1 MQLWTRRQTLAFT
14 PLALAAQNGST
25 PNEWREDLRFL
36 GEEFERMH
44 PAMKEKPRQKAF
56 REALGKVDPA
66 APYGGLLRAFHALG
80 DSHSGVALPALFGNH
95 ILPLGLYWF
104 ADGIYVAAAGG
115 AALPALGKRITA
127 IGGRK
132 IDEVCKAAASLMPHE
147 NEWVLKHRMAQ
158 NLCFAGFLEA
168 AGLSTV
174 IDFEGGA
181 VELSPVDMR
190 GFAGFERVYDD
201 RKKTPPLFRRNARLA
216 YWKQPIEPKGTLY
229 FQYNRC
235 ENEPGQ
241 PVGPFLDE
249 LQKEIASGGVERLI
263 IDLRLNSGGS
273 SSLLYPFIEF
283 LGKSPLNR
291 KGRLFGIIGRATYS
305 SALMNAVQ
313 LTQSTSIIMAGEPTG
328 GKPNHFGEVKQIML
342 PRTKLGVFC
351 STKYFRML
359 KEDPQTL
366 EPRIRAEVKFADYLA
381 GRDVFLEAVLKS

>member
-1 MQLWTRRQTLAFT
+1 
-14 PLALAAQNGST
+14 
-25 PNEWREDLRFL
+25 
-36 GEEFERMH
+36 MH
-44 PAMKEKPRQKAF
+44 PGMKEKPRQQAF
-56 REALGKVDPA
+56 QEALGKVDPA
-66 APYGGLLRAFHALG
+66 APGGGLLRAFHALG
-80 DSHSGVALPALFGNH
+80 DSHSGVALPALFGNN

-115 AALPALGKRITA
+115 AALPALGKRVTS

-132 IDEVCKAAASLMPHE
+132 IEEVCRAAAELMPHE

-158 NLCFAGFLEA
+158 NLCFAEFLKA
-168 AGLSTV
+168 VGVTPV

-181 VELSPVDMR
+181 AELSPVDMR
-190 GFAGFERVYDD
+190 SFANFDRVYDD

-216 YWKQPIEPKGTLY
+216 YWKERIEPKGTLY

-235 ENEPGQ
+235 ENEPGH
-241 PVGPFLDE
+241 PIGPFLDE
-249 LQKEIASGGVERLI
+249 LQKDIAGGGVERLI

-283 LGKSPLNR
+283 LSKSALNR
-291 KGRLFGIIGRATYS
+291 KGRLYGIIGRATYS

-313 LTQSTSIIMAGEPTG
+313 LTQMTSIVMAGEPTG
-328 GKPNHFGEVKQIML
+328 GKPNHFGEVTQIML

-359 KEDPQTL
+359 KDDPATL
-366 EPRIRAEVKFADYLA
+366 TPQLRAEVKFADYVA
-381 GRDVFLEAVLKS
+381 GRDVFLDTILKS